1 MRRSYRFQEEMMRMT
16 RGWTGLRAA
25 AIAFG
30 TVALLASHVRADA
43 ISSPS
48 MTYNTA
54 GSIGTTGVSGDGN
67 VITYIPVT
75 SGSFT
80 SPSFL
85 NLGFFQV
92 APLKD
97 GQSTTYKD
105 TPFSLTFLPSTVG
118 GSDVTADVKPITIT
132 GKLTGTINGN
142 SQSSVTALFD
152 PISAPTFTTPG
163 FKHNLSITN
172 TSLSLVPALTGNGQ
186 TSIQA
191 NFVSTSNPEKPVPE
205 PTTIALFLT
214 TIGGIGLR
222 KRVLAGRQRAR
233 D

>member
-1 MRRSYRFQEEMMRMT
+1 MRMT

-25 AIAFG
+25 AIALG
-30 TVALLASHVRADA
+30 TVALMASHVRADA

-54 GSIGTTGVSGDGN
+54 GNVGTSGISGDGN

-97 GQSTTYKD
+97 GQSTTYNN
-105 TPFSLTFLPSTVG
+105 TPFSITFLPSSVG
-118 GSDVTADVKPITIT
+118 GADVSSAVKPITV
-132 GKLTGTINGN
+132 TGTISGTISGN
-142 SQSSVTALFD
+142 TQSSVLAKFD
-152 PISAPTFTTPG
+152 TITSPTFTTPG
-163 FKHNLSITN
+163 YTHTISITN
-172 TSLSLVPALTGNGQ
+172 PSLALVPALTGNGQ

-191 NFVSTSNPEKPVPE
+191 NFSSTGSGEKPVPE

-222 KRVLAGRQRAR
+222 KRVLAGRQKAR

>member
-25 AIAFG
+25 ALALG
-30 TVALLASHVRADA
+30 TVALLTCHARAGA

-97 GQSTTYKD
+97 GQSTTYHN
-105 TPFSLTFLPSTVG
+105 TPFSLTFLPSAVG
-118 GSDVTADVKPITIT
+118 GTDVTSDVKPITIS
-132 GKLTGTINGN
+132 GMLNGTVSGN
-142 SQSSVTALFD
+142 TQSSVTAKFD
-152 PISAPTFTTPG
+152 DITAPTFSTPG
-163 FKHNLSITN
+163 YDHTISITN
-172 TSLSLVPALTGNGQ
+172 TSLSLVPPLTGNGQ

-191 NFVSTSNPEKPVPE
+191 NFASTTNSETPVPE

-214 TIGGIGLR
+214 TLGGLGLR
-222 KRVLAGRQRAR
+222 KRVLAGRQKAR

>member
-1 MRRSYRFQEEMMRMT
+1 MRMT

-25 AIAFG
+25 ALALG
-30 TVALLASHVRADA
+30 TVALLASGVRADA

-54 GSIGTTGVSGDGN
+54 GSIGTTGVSGAGN
-67 VITYIPVT
+67 VISYIPVT

-97 GQSTTYKD
+97 GQTTTYED
-105 TPFSLTFLPSTVG
+105 TPFSFTFLPSSVG
-118 GSDVTADVKPITIT
+118 GTELTSEVSPILIT
-132 GKLTGTINGN
+132 GKLNGAITGNT
-142 SQSSVTALFD
+142 QSSVTALFD
-152 PISAPTFTTPG
+152 PISTPIFTTPG
-163 FKHNLSITN
+163 YEHTISITN
-172 TSLSLVPALTGNGQ
+172 TALSLVPTTTGNGQ

-191 NFVSTSNPEKPVPE
+191 NFASTANPETPVPE

-222 KRVLAGRQRAR
+222 KRVLAGRQKAR

>member
-1 MRRSYRFQEEMMRMT
+1 MRMT

-25 AIAFG
+25 ALALG
-30 TVALLASHVRADA
+30 TVALLASQARADA

-48 MTYNTA
+48 MNYDTA

-75 SGSFT
+75 SGAFT

-92 APLKD
+92 APLKA
-97 GQSTTYKD
+97 GQSTTYTN
-105 TPFSLTFLPSTVG
+105 TPFSLTFLPSSVG
-118 GSDVTADVKPITIT
+118 GVNLGSDVKPITIS
-132 GKLTGTINGN
+132 GVLNGTISGN
-142 SQSSVTALFD
+142 TQSSVTATFD
-152 PISAPTFTTPG
+152 DIASPVFTTPG
-163 FKHNLSITN
+163 FKHTISITN
-172 TSLSLVPALTGNGQ
+172 TSLSLVPPLTGNGQ

-191 NFVSTSNPEKPVPE
+191 NFSSVTNPEKPVPE

-222 KRVLAGRQRAR
+222 KRVLAGRQKAR

>member
-1 MRRSYRFQEEMMRMT
+1 MRKT

-25 AIAFG
+25 AIALG
-30 TVALLASHVRADA
+30 TAALLTSQARADV

-48 MTYNTA
+48 MRYNTA
-54 GSIGTTGVSGDGN
+54 GSIGTTGVSDAGN

-97 GQSTTYKD
+97 GQQTVYRD
-105 TPFSLTFLPSTVG
+105 TPFSLTFLPSSVAGTELT
-118 GSDVTADVKPITIT
+118 SEVKPITISGT
-132 GKLTGTINGN
+132 LNGTIAGN
-142 SQSSVTALFD
+142 TQSSVTARFD
-152 PISAPTFTTPG
+152 PIDSPSFKTPG
-163 FKHNLSITN
+163 YEHTISITN
-172 TSLSLVPALTGNGQ
+172 TTLSLVPPLTGNGQ

-191 NFVSTSNPEKPVPE
+191 NFTSVSNPEKPVPE
-205 PTTIALFLT
+205 PTTVALFLT

-222 KRVLAGRQRAR
+222 KRVLARREQSR

>member
-1 MRRSYRFQEEMMRMT
+1 
-16 RGWTGLRAA
+16 
-25 AIAFG
+25 
-30 TVALLASHVRADA
+30 
-43 ISSPS
+43 

-97 GQSTTYKD
+97 GQSTTYNN
-105 TPFSLTFLPSTVG
+105 TPFSLTFLPSSVG
-118 GSDVTADVKPITIT
+118 GTELTSDVKPIVIT
-132 GKLTGTINGN
+132 GILNGVTTGNT
-142 SQSSVTALFD
+142 QSSVTATFD
-152 PISAPTFTTPG
+152 PISGSAFSTPG
-163 FKHNLSITN
+163 YDHTISITN
-172 TSLSLVPALTGNGQ
+172 TSLSLVPPLTGNGQ

-191 NFVSTSNPEKPVPE
+191 NFVSTPSSENPVPE

-222 KRVLAGRQRAR
+222 KRVLAGRQKAR

>member
-1 MRRSYRFQEEMMRMT
+1 MRKA

-25 AIAFG
+25 AFALG
-30 TVALLASHVRADA
+30 TVAFLATNVRADV

-48 MTYNTA
+48 MIYNTA
-54 GSIGTTGVSGDGN
+54 GSIGTTGVTGDGN

-92 APLKD
+92 APLKA
-97 GQSTTYKD
+97 GQSTTYSN
-105 TPFSLTFLPSTVG
+105 TPFSLTFLPSAVAGT
-118 GSDVTADVKPITIT
+118 DVSADVKPIVM
-132 GKLTGTINGN
+132 TGTLNGTVSGN
-142 SQSSVTALFD
+142 SQSSVSATFD
-152 PISAPTFTTPG
+152 PISSPTFSTPG
-163 FKHNLSITN
+163 FDHTISVTN
-172 TSLSLVPALTGNGQ
+172 TKLSLVPALTGNGQ

-191 NFVSTSNPEKPVPE
+191 DFTSSTNPQTPVPE

-214 TIGGIGLR
+214 TMAGIGLR
-222 KRVLAGRQRAR
+222 KRVLAGRQPAR